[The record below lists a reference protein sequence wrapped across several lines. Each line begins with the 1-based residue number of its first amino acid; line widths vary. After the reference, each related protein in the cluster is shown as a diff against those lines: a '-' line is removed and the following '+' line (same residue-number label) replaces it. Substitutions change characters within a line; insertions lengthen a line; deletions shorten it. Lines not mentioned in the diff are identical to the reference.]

1 MRSIKIMKKHWI
13 LFLFLLPVTAAF
25 AQHDLKIDLSY
36 SRMMHKD
43 CLWEY
48 SDFRIGAGY
57 EITDWCVAGVFG
69 SYGRHQGSVRY
80 FAPGSYEIVEYEGN
94 MDERDYH
101 YGVDV
106 ELHPL
111 AALFPNFH
119 WVDPYCRGELGLRTI
134 TERYTPQYEGYS
146 SEPIH
151 SDFLYGGSLGLAINP
166 IKYIGVFYEYAFDN
180 LNKTVVSN
188 GSSYVYKT
196 KPIHRFGINVRIP
209 IVK

>member
-1 MRSIKIMKKHWI
+1 MKIYWFWVFC
-13 LFLFLLPVTAAF
+13 FLPITAVF
-25 AQHDLKIDLSY
+25 AQQDLKIDLGY
-36 SRMMHKD
+36 SRMVHKD
-43 CLWEY
+43 CLWDY
-48 SDFRIGAGY
+48 SDFRVGAAY
-57 EITDWCVAGVFG
+57 EITDWCVSGVFC

-94 MDERDYH
+94 MTEYDYH

-106 ELHPL
+106 ELYPL
-111 AALFPNFH
+111 AAFFPDFQ
-119 WVDPYCRGELGLRTI
+119 WVEPYCRGELGLRTI
-134 TERYTPQYEGYS
+134 TERYTPQYEGLFA
-146 SEPIH
+146 EPIH

-188 GSSYVYKT
+188 GSSFDYKT

>member
-1 MRSIKIMKKHWI
+1 MKKHWI

-25 AQHDLKIDLSY
+25 AQHDLKIDLGY

-48 SDFRIGAGY
+48 SDFRFGVGY
-57 EITDWCVAGVFG
+57 EITDWCVVGVFG
-69 SYGRHQGSVRY
+69 SYGGHQGSVRY

-111 AALFPNFH
+111 AAFFPNFH

>member
-1 MRSIKIMKKHWI
+1 M
-13 LFLFLLPVTAAF
+13 TAAF
-25 AQHDLKIDLSY
+25 AQHDLKIDLGY
-36 SRMMHKD
+36 SQMMHKD

-48 SDFRIGAGY
+48 SVFRVGVGY
-57 EITDWCVAGVFG
+57 EITDWCVVGVFG
-69 SYGRHQGSVRY
+69 SYGGHQGSVRY

-111 AALFPNFH
+111 AAFFPNFH

-134 TERYTPQYEGYS
+134 TEQYTPQYEGYS

>member
-1 MRSIKIMKKHWI
+1 MKKHWI
-13 LFLFLLPVTAAF
+13 LLLFMLPMTAAF

-48 SDFRIGAGY
+48 SNFRVGVGY
-57 EITDWCVAGVFG
+57 EITDWCVVGVFG
-69 SYGRHQGSVRY
+69 SYGGHQGSVRY

-111 AALFPNFH
+111 AAFFPNFH

>member
-1 MRSIKIMKKHWI
+1 MKKHWI

-48 SDFRIGAGY
+48 SDFRVGAGY

-80 FAPGSYEIVEYEGN
+80 FAPGSYEIVEYEGT

-111 AALFPNFH
+111 AAFFPNFH

-134 TERYTPQYEGYS
+134 TERYIPQYEGYS

-196 KPIHRFGINVRIP
+196 KPIHRFGINVRFGGP
-209 IVK
+209 KKWQNQQ